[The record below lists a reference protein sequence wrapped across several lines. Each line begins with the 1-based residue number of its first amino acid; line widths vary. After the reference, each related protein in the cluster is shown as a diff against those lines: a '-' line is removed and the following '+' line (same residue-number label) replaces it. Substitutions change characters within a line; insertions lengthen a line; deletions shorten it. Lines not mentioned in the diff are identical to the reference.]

1 LQHKKTTQTS
11 RNYYRSG
18 RKKRREK
25 NTMKGKPLHPQIWTR
40 ESLNRGEEESSVLT
54 RSVAGQEDKST

>member
-1 LQHKKTTQTS
+1 
-11 RNYYRSG
+11 
-18 RKKRREK
+18 
-25 NTMKGKPLHPQIWTR
+25 MKGKPLHPQIWTR